1 MTIPAKQG
9 RQVLQEKKGST
20 VANVTWGLN
29 FSITFGNQ
37 AVTDVIQRSE
47 RLTGNESLRNVN
59 IKAGKLL

>member
-9 RQVLQEKKGST
+9 RQVLQETKGST
-20 VANVTWGLN
+20 EANVTCGLN

-47 RLTGNESLRNVN
+47 RLTGNESLGNVN

>member
-9 RQVLQEKKGST
+9 RQVLQKKNRST

-29 FSITFGNQ
+29 FFITFGNQ